1 MSLKCRFSDGR
12 GYQVLLYVWQ
22 TFVECRERGGGD
34 DNVSDETCLKPD
46 DVCYVRSGIIFGD

>member
-1 MSLKCRFSDGR
+1 
-12 GYQVLLYVWQ
+12 VLLYVWQ